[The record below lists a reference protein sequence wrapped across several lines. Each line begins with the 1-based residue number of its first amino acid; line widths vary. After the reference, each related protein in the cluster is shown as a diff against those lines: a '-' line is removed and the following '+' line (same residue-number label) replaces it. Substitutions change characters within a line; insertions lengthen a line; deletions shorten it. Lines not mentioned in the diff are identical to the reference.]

1 VVLWQEAQIA
11 RERENRRFATEATLL
26 DAVITAQM
34 ASGKSGAREHL
45 TKLLK
50 GLQNGG

>member
-1 VVLWQEAQIA
+1 VLWQEAQIA

-34 ASGKSGAREHL
+34 TSGRAGRDHLAR
-45 TKLLK
+45 LLK
-50 GLQNGG
+50 DLHHGG

>member
-1 VVLWQEAQIA
+1 VLWQEAQIV
-11 RERENRRFATEATLL
+11 RERENRRFATEATIL

-34 ASGKSGAREHL
+34 TSGNSGRDHL

-50 GLQNGG
+50 DLQNGG